1 MKSLTNRQQHIFRNG
16 RERWKDGMWNVPH
29 MCVSNSLHSSPPSA
43 TSTHIRYLLLH
54 GWYYS
59 QHRNMLS
66 GCRKKEL
73 TQQFIMSSINKI
85 KTNMSIEYN
94 LQDKATRGVHLG
106 MFRKPLKYIS
116 LLTQYSTSQHT
127 HFHHLPRSINLFNSF
142 IVSVHFSRW
151 GVTTGRP
158 NHSNDHPDYMDWAT
172 KVTISV

>member
-1 MKSLTNRQQHIFRNG
+1 MAQR
-16 RERWKDGMWNVPH
+16 DGMWNVPH

-43 TSTHIRYLLLH
+43 TSIPIRYLLLH
-54 GWYYS
+54 GWYS

-73 TQQFIMSSINKI
+73 TQQFILLRINKI
-85 KTNMSIEYN
+85 KTNMSIECI

-106 MFRKPLKYIS
+106 MFRKPLKFIS

-127 HFHHLPRSINLFNSF
+127 YFHHLPRSINLLNSF
-142 IVSVHFSRW
+142 IVSVNFSRW

-158 NHSNDHPDYMDWAT
+158 STSW
-172 KVTISV
+172 IGQLQSLSVVRRSSTHCRKIPNPII